1 MAEMT
6 KHISNRRI
14 RKVRR
19 WANFLNKQGV
29 EVLPAQ
35 DKTEESYVKT
45 RQAVQ
50 KFVWGQ
56 ILNGN
61 HIRTLSITDAFDA
74 R

>member
-1 MAEMT
+1 MAGMT

-19 WANFLNKQGV
+19 WAHFLNKQGV

-45 RQAVQ
+45 RQAVRAFQ
-50 KFVWGQ
+50 PK
-56 ILNGN
+56 LLM
-61 HIRTLSITDAFDA
+61 LSGRQQAIVIDCF